1 MKNFVLEFF
10 LNKRITTFVFAK
22 IGQLVLG
29 WFCCLRFGWGLGWGA
44 KRFRKVGKGQEK
56 LGVLVTIG

>member
-22 IGQLVLG
+22 IEQLVLG
-29 WFCCLRFGWGLGWGA
+29 WFCCLGFGRGLG
-44 KRFRKVGKGQEK
+44 
-56 LGVLVTIG
+56 